1 MLVWLANQMGIRYA
15 HFFHNPPPRASF
27 PPFPPLGSTPAAVQE
42 RSPTMAE
49 AKKDVSLNAGAAKK
63 KIIAY
68 YEKYG
73 RPSDKPYHDRKNW
86 FWEFAGE

>member
-1 MLVWLANQMGIRYA
+1 
-15 HFFHNPPPRASF
+15 
-27 PPFPPLGSTPAAVQE
+27 
-42 RSPTMAE
+42 MAE